1 VNKNIAQ
8 LLASNRTLIVAEMS
22 SNHCQSIK
30 KAIKLVDEAKKAGAD
45 ALKLQTFKP
54 ESLALKQIGNNNAF
68 KKVVKWKNFKNRYE
82 LFEKAY
88 LPWEWHKKI
97 FQRAKKINLPIF
109 SSPFDLDAVDFLEK
123 LKCPAYKIASPE
135 ITDIPLIEK
144 VAKTGKPIIISLGLA
159 QEKDIN
165 LAVKTLKKNKCKKFI
180 LLKCLAHYPADP
192 NLLNLK
198 TIPLIKKKYKCDVGF
213 SDHTIDSASAITA
226 VSLGA
231 SMIEKHFKLKNDNK
245 SLDHFFS
252 MDTAEFKKMVEDI
265 RIAEKAMGKMT
276 LKLDKQTKKNLS
288 GRKSIYIS
296 KEITKG
302 SIINKDNIKIVRP
315 FDGLHPKYYNLVLG
329 KKVNRKLKYGTPL
342 KLTYL
347 N

>member
-1 VNKNIAQ
+1 MKNKIIIIAE
-8 LLASNRTLIVAEMS
+8 AGGNHNR
-22 SNHCQSIK
+22 SIK
-30 KAIKLVDEAKKAGAD
+30 TAYKLIDIAKKAGAD

-231 SMIEKHFKLKNDNK
+231 SMIEKHFKLKNEINLLIIFFQWIPQ
-245 SLDHFFS
+245 SL
-252 MDTAEFKKMVEDI
+252 KKW
-265 RIAEKAMGKMT
+265 
-276 LKLDKQTKKNLS
+276 
-288 GRKSIYIS
+288 
-296 KEITKG
+296 
-302 SIINKDNIKIVRP
+302 
-315 FDGLHPKYYNLVLG
+315 
-329 KKVNRKLKYGTPL
+329 
-342 KLTYL
+342 
-347 N
+347 